1 MVWVPASLYKGR
13 EMKNKLMIDV
23 GDIEK
28 IKSAK
33 DAVAISM
40 FDALLNKEHKDARRR
55 EMREGQLE
63 GLKVIA
69 DLLNQIVEVDK
80 KMQNALDFEA
90 DYDSY

>member
-1 MVWVPASLYKGR
+1 MVWHLATLHRER

-23 GDIEK
+23 GDIDK

-40 FDALLNKEHKDARRR
+40 FDAMLNKEHKDPRRR

-69 DLLNQIVEVDK
+69 NLLNQIVAVDK
-80 KMQNALDFEA
+80 KMQDAINFKA
-90 DYDSY
+90 DIEND

>member
-1 MVWVPASLYKGR
+1 
-13 EMKNKLMIDV
+13 MKNKLMIDV

-40 FDALLNKEHKDARRR
+40 FDALLHKDSKDRDRR

-69 DLLNQIVEVDK
+69 DLLNQIVTVDK
-80 KMQNALDFEA
+80 KMQDAINFEA
-90 DYDSY
+90 DIDSY

>member
-1 MVWVPASLYKGR
+1 M
-13 EMKNKLMIDV
+13 ENKLIIDV

-33 DAVAISM
+33 DAIAISM
-40 FDALLNKEHKDARRR
+40 FDALLYKDSKDRDRR

-69 DLLNQIVEVDK
+69 DLLNQIVTVDK
-80 KMQNALDFEA
+80 KMQDAINFEA
-90 DYDSY
+90 DIDSY

>member
-1 MVWVPASLYKGR
+1 M
-13 EMKNKLMIDV
+13 ENKLMIDV

-40 FDALLNKEHKDARRR
+40 FDALLYKDSKDKDRR

-69 DLLNQIVEVDK
+69 DLLNQIVTVDK
-80 KMQNALDFEA
+80 KMQDAINFKA
-90 DYDSY
+90 DIEND

>member
-1 MVWVPASLYKGR
+1 MT
-13 EMKNKLMIDV
+13 NKLMIDV

-40 FDALLNKEHKDARRR
+40 FDALLHKDSKDRVRR

-69 DLLNQIVEVDK
+69 GLLNQIVEVDK
-80 KMQNALDFEA
+80 KMQDAINFEA
-90 DYDSY
+90 DIDSY

>member
-1 MVWVPASLYKGR
+1 
-13 EMKNKLMIDV
+13 MKNKLMIDV

-40 FDALLNKEHKDARRR
+40 FDALLHKDSKDRDRR
-55 EMREGQLE
+55 EMRKGQLE

-69 DLLNQIVEVDK
+69 DLLNQIVEVDRK
-80 KMQNALDFEA
+80 LQAAIEFEA
-90 DYDSY
+90 DIEND

>member
-1 MVWVPASLYKGR
+1 M
-13 EMKNKLMIDV
+13 ENKLIIDV

-40 FDALLNKEHKDARRR
+40 FDALLYKDSKDRDRR

-69 DLLNQIVEVDK
+69 DLLNQIVTVDK
-80 KMQNALDFEA
+80 KMQDAINFEA
-90 DYDSY
+90 DIDSYQPTYGIGGF

>member
-1 MVWVPASLYKGR
+1 M
-13 EMKNKLMIDV
+13 ENKLMIDV

-40 FDALLNKEHKDARRR
+40 FDALLHKDSKDKDRR

-69 DLLNQIVEVDK
+69 GLLNQIVEVDK
-80 KMQNALDFEA
+80 KMQDAINFEA
-90 DYDSY
+90 DIDSY

>member
-1 MVWVPASLYKGR
+1 
-13 EMKNKLMIDV
+13 MKNKLMIDV

-40 FDALLNKEHKDARRR
+40 FDAMLNKEHKDPRRR

-69 DLLNQIVEVDK
+69 NLLNQIVTADK
-80 KMQNALDFEA
+80 KMQDAINFKA
-90 DYDSY
+90 DIEND

>member
-1 MVWVPASLYKGR
+1 
-13 EMKNKLMIDV
+13 MKNKLMIDV

-40 FDALLNKEHKDARRR
+40 IDALLNKEHKDPRRR

-69 DLLNQIVEVDK
+69 DLLNQIVTVDK
-80 KMQNALDFEA
+80 KMQDAINFKA
-90 DYDSY
+90 DYESD

>member
-1 MVWVPASLYKGR
+1 MT
-13 EMKNKLMIDV
+13 NKLMIDV

-40 FDALLNKEHKDARRR
+40 FDALLHKDSKDRDRR

-69 DLLNQIVEVDK
+69 GLLNQIVEVDK
-80 KMQNALDFEA
+80 KMQDAINFEA
-90 DYDSY
+90 DIDSY